1 MTPNRPHSDLED
13 LVAAR
18 VDQAVDERVLPVVI
32 KLDNAIIKLEN
43 ITPLLERI
51 NKRQNGQETWLIILT
66 TALGILMGYVIN
78 HLT

>member
-1 MTPNRPHSDLED
+1 MTPNRPHSDLAD
-13 LVAAR
+13 LVEAS
-18 VDQAVDERVLPVVI
+18 VDQSVDERVLPVVA